1 MGSGETLMFTKKEH
15 LKVLAKNAVSRL
27 EQDQAIAL
35 NPRTRQM
42 VYQDLFLKL
51 EALILTDEDIRERII
66 QQLGQKAEQLGES
79 GQTESDQYKA
89 AKAVLMS
96 KLGENAVSGL
106 YYQRPVKE
114 VASEIGRFLMSH
126 AQVEEVFPTDEEL
139 ERSLVEFLKRFNPDL
154 LH

>member
-1 MGSGETLMFTKKEH
+1 MFTKKDH
-15 LKVLAKNAVSRL
+15 LKALAKNAVSRL

-51 EALILTDEDIRERII
+51 EALVLTDEDIREKILAE
-66 QQLGQKAEQLGES
+66 LGQKSEQLGET

-89 AKAVLMS
+89 AKAVIMA

-106 YYQRPVKE
+106 YYQRPVKT
-114 VASEIGRFLMSH
+114 VAQEIARFLMSH

-139 ERSLVEFLKRFNPDL
+139 EKSIVDFLKRFNPDL

>member
-1 MGSGETLMFTKKEH
+1 MEPRKTLMFTKKDH
-15 LKVLAKNAVSRL
+15 LKALAKNAVSRL

-51 EALILTDEDIRERII
+51 EALVLTDEDIRERILAE
-66 QQLGQKAEQLGES
+66 LGQKSEQLGET

-89 AKAVLMS
+89 AKAVLMA

-106 YYQRPVKE
+106 YYQRPVKT
-114 VASEIGRFLMSH
+114 VAQEIARFLMSH

-139 ERSLVEFLKRFNPDL
+139 EKSIVDFLKRFNPDL

>member
-1 MGSGETLMFTKKEH
+1 MVAGEALMFTKKEH

-51 EALILTDEDIRERII
+51 EALILTDEDIRSRVLT
-66 QQLGQKAEQLGES
+66 QLGEKAEQLEES

-89 AKAVLMS
+89 AKALLLE
-96 KLGENAVSGL
+96 KLGENAVAGL
-106 YYQRPVKE
+106 YYQRPVKV
-114 VASEIGRFLMSH
+114 VAQEIARFLMSH
-126 AQVEEVFPTDEEL
+126 SQVEEVFPSDEEL
-139 ERSLVEFLKRFNPDL
+139 EQTIVEFLKRFNPDL